1 MKTAPRIVI
10 LGPQGGGK
18 GTQAGRLA
26 RRWHIPHI
34 STGQLLRD
42 EMARGTSLGKRITT
56 TMNRG
61 RLIPVRLTNEVMR
74 RRLSQPDCRPGWI
87 CDGYPRNMA
96 QARPFARFGRPNVL
110 IILHLPDQAA
120 VRRLAGRRVCPQGHV
135 YHLRYDQP
143 KKRRGYCDHDNLK
156 LRQRDDDTPSAIR
169 QRLRIYHRETEPVL
183 RWFRKRVTVI
193 SVEARWPIPTVY
205 RNLLSQLKRI
215 PWLSS
220 RLQRK

>member
-1 MKTAPRIVI
+1 MKKVPRIVI

-18 GTQAGRLA
+18 GTQADRLA

-42 EMARGTSLGKRITT
+42 EMARGTSLGQRITT

-74 RRLSQPDCRPGWI
+74 RRLSQPDCRLGWI

-110 IILHLPDQAA
+110 IVLHLLDQAA

-135 YHLRYDQP
+135 YHLRYDPP
-143 KKRRGYCDHDNLK
+143 KKRRGYCDRDG
-156 LRQRDDDTPSAIR
+156 LRLWQRDDDTPSAIR

-183 RWFRKRVTVI
+183 RWFRKRVMII

-205 RNLLSQLKRI
+205 RHLLSQLKRI

-220 RLQRK
+220 RLQQK